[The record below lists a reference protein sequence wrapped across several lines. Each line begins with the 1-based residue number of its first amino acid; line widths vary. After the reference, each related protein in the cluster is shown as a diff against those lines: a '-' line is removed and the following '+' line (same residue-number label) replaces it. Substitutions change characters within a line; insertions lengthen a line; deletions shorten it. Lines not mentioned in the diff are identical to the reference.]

1 MWLIASFGFD
11 VCVNVVHSFDKYNFK
26 WHSIRSSWILIYF
39 ILECFVFC
47 LTAAVEARNIARP
60 NDSSSHRKL
69 VWKAQLSKYKQF
81 SWNLNIIIILFYS
94 GDNGVWNAIELN
106 RENTRNENIYSLLY
120 ANVKLFH
127 KINTSPFHR
136 SFLPKTIFM
145 DWQTN
150 RFPRHFIMPPR
161 CYIQKIN
168 IHTHNT
174 VTQMNVKS

>member
-1 MWLIASFGFD
+1 MWLVASFGFD
-11 VCVNVVHSFDKYNFK
+11 VCVNVVHSFDKYNVK

-47 LTAAVEARNIARP
+47 LTAAAKNIARP

-127 KINTSPFHR
+127 KINTSPPFIVR
-136 SFLPKTIFM
+136 FYQKLFSWIGK
-145 DWQTN
+145 QTDF
-150 RFPRHFIMPPR
+150 RGILSCHLDATF
-161 CYIQKIN
+161 K
-168 IHTHNT
+168 
-174 VTQMNVKS
+174 K